1 MKSANDQNR
10 EILERGVEEIISRE
24 NLEKKLASG
33 QVLRVKFGTDPT
45 SPNIHL
51 GRSIPLLKLRD
62 FQKAGHQIVLIIG
75 DFTGVIG
82 DTSDKDSERPML
94 SREQVEKNM
103 ENYVQQAGKI
113 LDIEKCEIH
122 YNSQWLDKLNY
133 REICEQTNLF
143 SLADFIS
150 RENIKKRLDA
160 GKRISLR
167 ELLYPMMQGYD
178 SVMVKA
184 DIEIGGSDQRFNL
197 LAGRE
202 LQRHYGQEAQDI
214 IMGPII
220 EGLDGRKMSSSWG
233 NTINL
238 LDDANE
244 MYGKIMSLKDELIIK
259 YLKLASRLD
268 LEEIASY
275 EKDLAGGR
283 NPRDIK
289 MILAKEIVSFY
300 HSSEEALKAEEY
312 FINTFSK
319 KETPK
324 EIERFHPK
332 SYLIIDILSESGLA
346 PSKSEARRLVESG
359 GIKVNEEVINDLKF
373 QLQVGD
379 TLQKGK
385 RFFLKID

>member
-1 MKSANDQNR
+1 
-10 EILERGVEEIISRE
+10 
-24 NLEKKLASG
+24 
-33 QVLRVKFGTDPT
+33 
-45 SPNIHL
+45 
-51 GRSIPLLKLRD
+51 
-62 FQKAGHQIVLIIG
+62 
-75 DFTGVIG
+75 
-82 DTSDKDSERPML
+82 
-94 SREQVEKNM
+94 
-103 ENYVQQAGKI
+103 
-113 LDIEKCEIH
+113 
-122 YNSQWLDKLNY
+122 
-133 REICEQTNLF
+133 
-143 SLADFIS
+143 
-150 RENIKKRLDA
+150 
-160 GKRISLR
+160 
-167 ELLYPMMQGYD
+167 
-178 SVMVKA
+178 
-184 DIEIGGSDQRFNL
+184 
-197 LAGRE
+197 
-202 LQRHYGQEAQDI
+202 
-214 IMGPII
+214 MGPII